1 MPRSARPRKAYRP
14 RAVASNAVQVAV
26 NNVHQLDR
34 NDVRGQAELLRT
46 ALAEFQRGRDAGLH
60 WRSLAD
66 AANMAE
72 TLAAMSIGSGPDAD
86 RIIERAQQVLHDV
99 ALRHRERGTWAL
111 KRDELDALQWL
122 LSLHTT
128 QLAECDYS
136 EFARAMDRTHNR
148 IAQARSG
155 NAPAGAVV
163 VRGEIG

>member
-14 RAVASNAVQVAV
+14 RTVAANATDIAL
-26 NNVHQLDR
+26 NNAHKLDR
-34 NDVRGQAELLRT
+34 KDAAGQAALLRT
-46 ALAEFQRGRDAGLH
+46 ALAEFQRGRDAGVH

-72 TLAAMSIGSGPDAD
+72 TLAAMRICSGADAD
-86 RIIERAQQVLHDV
+86 RIIQRAQQVLHDV

-111 KRDELDALQWL
+111 KHDELDALQWL

-136 EFARAMDRTHNR
+136 EFCRAMDRTR
-148 IAQARSG
+148 VRVAQARAG
-155 NAPAGAVV
+155 NAAPGALVIE
-163 VRGEIG
+163 GEL